1 MTEVVIECMV
11 SGSTST
17 KVAKKMC

>member
-1 MTEVVIECMV
+1 MTEVVIECVV